1 MKALEAKGLALGA
14 SGQDEAAP
22 AASVSPEN
30 GNSAAITIA
39 VLCEGDGSAAAE
51 LLGKARQL
59 TPSGRVLAL
68 SETEEPPLSAFASF
82 GADEAAALGRLTDD
96 CAQADRIAD
105 ALRQLQPDAV
115 LFPATIRGRFL
126 SAWAAAKLHT
136 GLTADCTALSLTE
149 TGLLKQVRP
158 AFGGNLTAE
167 ILCKTARPQMA
178 SVRPGVFPEPAT
190 LTGRTCALRPLKL
203 AASPERLEQLAFTPA
218 ESGVSLQGAPV
229 IVTGGKGVG
238 SKKGFEK
245 LEELAALLGGGVGA
259 TRSAVDAGWIGYPH
273 QIGQTGVTVRP
284 RLYLAFGVSGLVQH
298 TVGMSSSSVVVAVNT
313 ERNAPHLCLR
323 GLWHRRR
330 LGRNHR
336 RMDTIC
342 ERKEAASMNYKKT
355 YTPKNGY
362 TPLCEIGKCSLKDL
376 EFGILELS
384 DGQSY
389 TYETK
394 DREVAFIILGGKA
407 NFTANGKDYGMVG
420 ARRNVFENPKAEC
433 FYAPRNCS
441 VKIDSPW
448 NIKIAVC
455 STPIDVDS
463 EPQAIHQADVRV
475 VRLGVKPW
483 ERDTSF
489 IVDGST
495 NAKKLTIGEAYIT
508 PGNWAGF
515 PPHKHD
521 VDNMPSEGVLEEIY
535 YFLFDPQQGFGVQ
548 CLYTSDG
555 EIDEAY
561 RVKNDELVEF
571 PRGYHT
577 TVGAPGYNT
586 YFLWLMAGKD
596 QGFYRSNDPDHE
608 WVSAVENLVKKQ

>member
-1 MKALEAKGLALGA
+1 MRILICLKQVPDTTEVKLTGDLTLEREFVAQVLNPADESALELGLELKEKHGGTVTVLTMGPKRAEGMLREALSRGADEAVLMTSPRFAGADTLVTAHCLAEAEKTLGGFDMILCGRRAVDGETGQVGPMVAALLERPCVVNATEGEIAEGCLRALQLTEAGSQEWKAPLPAVMTLCEWSHALRLPTISGLRRAAQADVQFCEPEDLGIDPATCGLKASPTRVTHISARPVGVRPCVKTSFAEVMKALEAKGLALGA
-14 SGQDEAAP
+14 AGQEEAPRPDVSADKDEQ
-22 AASVSPEN
+22 
-30 GNSAAITIA
+30 SAAITIA

-178 SVRPGVFPEPAT
+178 SVRPGVFPEPAP

-203 AASPERLEQLAFTPA
+203 AASPERMERLSFTPA

-259 TRSAVDAGWIGYPH
+259 TRSAVDAGWISYPH
-273 QIGQTGVTVRP
+273 QIGQTGITVRP

-298 TVGMSSSSVVVAVNT
+298 TVGMSSSGVVVAVNRD
-313 ERNAPHLCLR
+313 RNAPIFAC
-323 GLWHRRR
+323 
-330 LGRNHR
+330 
-336 RMDTIC
+336 
-342 ERKEAASMNYKKT
+342 A
-355 YTPKNGY
+355 
-362 TPLCEIGKCSLKDL
+362 
-376 EFGILELS
+376 
-384 DGQSY
+384 
-389 TYETK
+389 
-394 DREVAFIILGGKA
+394 
-407 NFTANGKDYGMVG
+407 DYGIV
-420 ARRNVFENPKAEC
+420 
-433 FYAPRNCS
+433 
-441 VKIDSPW
+441 
-448 NIKIAVC
+448 
-455 STPIDVDS
+455 
-463 EPQAIHQADVRV
+463 AD
-475 VRLGVKPW
+475 W
-483 ERDTSF
+483 EE
-489 IVDGST
+489 
-495 NAKKLTIGEAYIT
+495 TIGEWIQYV
-508 PGNWAGF
+508 
-515 PPHKHD
+515 K
-521 VDNMPSEGVLEEIY
+521 ERK
-535 YFLFDPQQGFGVQ
+535 QQ
-548 CLYTSDG
+548 S
-555 EIDEAY
+555 
-561 RVKNDELVEF
+561 
-571 PRGYHT
+571 
-577 TVGAPGYNT
+577 
-586 YFLWLMAGKD
+586 
-596 QGFYRSNDPDHE
+596 
-608 WVSAVENLVKKQ
+608 

>member
-1 MKALEAKGLALGA
+1 MRILICLKQVPDTTEVKLTGDLTLEREFVAQVLNPADESALELGLELKEKHGGTVTVLTMGPKRAEGMLREALSRGADEAVLMTSPRFAGADTLVTAHCLAEAEKALGEFDLILCGRRAVDGETGQVGPMVAALLERPCVVNATEGEIAEGCLRALQLTEAGSQEWKAPLPAVMTLCEWSHALRLPTISGLRRAAQADVRFCEPEDLGIDPATCGLKASPTRVTHISARPVGVRPCIKTSFAEVMKALEAKGLALGA
-14 SGQDEAAP
+14 AGQEEAPRPDVSADKDEQ
-22 AASVSPEN
+22 
-30 GNSAAITIA
+30 SAAITIA

-178 SVRPGVFPEPAT
+178 SVRPGVFPEPAP

-203 AASPERLEQLAFTPA
+203 AASPERMERLSFTPA

-259 TRSAVDAGWIGYPH
+259 TRSAVDAGWISYPH
-273 QIGQTGVTVRP
+273 QIGQTGITVRP

-298 TVGMSSSSVVVAVNT
+298 TVGMSSSGVVVAVNKD
-313 ERNAPHLCLR
+313 RNAPIFAC
-323 GLWHRRR
+323 
-330 LGRNHR
+330 
-336 RMDTIC
+336 
-342 ERKEAASMNYKKT
+342 A
-355 YTPKNGY
+355 
-362 TPLCEIGKCSLKDL
+362 
-376 EFGILELS
+376 
-384 DGQSY
+384 
-389 TYETK
+389 
-394 DREVAFIILGGKA
+394 
-407 NFTANGKDYGMVG
+407 DYGIV
-420 ARRNVFENPKAEC
+420 
-433 FYAPRNCS
+433 
-441 VKIDSPW
+441 
-448 NIKIAVC
+448 
-455 STPIDVDS
+455 
-463 EPQAIHQADVRV
+463 AD
-475 VRLGVKPW
+475 W
-483 ERDTSF
+483 EE
-489 IVDGST
+489 
-495 NAKKLTIGEAYIT
+495 TIGEWIQYV
-508 PGNWAGF
+508 
-515 PPHKHD
+515 K
-521 VDNMPSEGVLEEIY
+521 ERK
-535 YFLFDPQQGFGVQ
+535 QQ
-548 CLYTSDG
+548 S
-555 EIDEAY
+555 
-561 RVKNDELVEF
+561 
-571 PRGYHT
+571 
-577 TVGAPGYNT
+577 
-586 YFLWLMAGKD
+586 
-596 QGFYRSNDPDHE
+596 
-608 WVSAVENLVKKQ
+608 

>member
-1 MKALEAKGLALGA
+1 MRILICLKQVPDTTEVKLTGDLTLERDFVAQVLNPADESALELGLELKEKHGGTVTVLTMGPKRAEGMLREALSRGADEAVLMTSPRFAGADTLVTAHCLAEAEKALGGFDLILCGRRAVDGETGQVGPMMAAMLNRPCVVNATEGEIEDGCLRALQLTEAGSVAWKAPLPAVMTLCEWSHALRLPTISGLRRAAQADVRFCEPEDLGIDPATCGLKASPTRVTHISARPVGVRPCVKTGFAEVMKALEAKGLALGA
-14 SGQDEAAP
+14 AGQEEAP
-22 AASVSPEN
+22 RLDVSADKEEQ
-30 GNSAAITIA
+30 SAAITIA

-178 SVRPGVFPEPAT
+178 SVRPGVFPEPAP

-203 AASPERLEQLAFTPA
+203 AASPERMERLSFTPA

-259 TRSAVDAGWIGYPH
+259 TRSAVDAGWISYPH
-273 QIGQTGVTVRP
+273 QIGQTGITVRP

-298 TVGMSSSSVVVAVNT
+298 TVGMSSSGVVVAVNKD
-313 ERNAPHLCLR
+313 RNAPIFAC
-323 GLWHRRR
+323 
-330 LGRNHR
+330 
-336 RMDTIC
+336 
-342 ERKEAASMNYKKT
+342 A
-355 YTPKNGY
+355 
-362 TPLCEIGKCSLKDL
+362 
-376 EFGILELS
+376 
-384 DGQSY
+384 
-389 TYETK
+389 
-394 DREVAFIILGGKA
+394 
-407 NFTANGKDYGMVG
+407 DYGIV
-420 ARRNVFENPKAEC
+420 
-433 FYAPRNCS
+433 
-441 VKIDSPW
+441 
-448 NIKIAVC
+448 
-455 STPIDVDS
+455 
-463 EPQAIHQADVRV
+463 AD
-475 VRLGVKPW
+475 W
-483 ERDTSF
+483 EE
-489 IVDGST
+489 
-495 NAKKLTIGEAYIT
+495 TIGEWIQYV
-508 PGNWAGF
+508 
-515 PPHKHD
+515 K
-521 VDNMPSEGVLEEIY
+521 ERK
-535 YFLFDPQQGFGVQ
+535 QQ
-548 CLYTSDG
+548 S
-555 EIDEAY
+555 
-561 RVKNDELVEF
+561 
-571 PRGYHT
+571 
-577 TVGAPGYNT
+577 
-586 YFLWLMAGKD
+586 
-596 QGFYRSNDPDHE
+596 
-608 WVSAVENLVKKQ
+608 

>member
-1 MKALEAKGLALGA
+1 MRILICLKQVPDTTEVKLTGDLTLEREFVAQVLNPADESALELGLELKEKHGGTVTVLTMGPKRAEGMLREALSRGADEAVLMTSPRFAGADTLVTAHCLAEAEKALGEFDLILCGRRAVDGETGQVGPMVAALLERPCVVNATEGEIIEDCLRALQLTEAGSQEWKAPLPAVMTLCEWSHALRLPTISGLRRAAQADVRFCEPEDLGIDPATCGLKASPTRVTHISARPVGVRPCVKTGFAEVMKALEAKGLALGA
-14 SGQDEAAP
+14 AGQEEAPRLDVSADKDEQ
-22 AASVSPEN
+22 
-30 GNSAAITIA
+30 SAAITIA

-203 AASPERLEQLAFTPA
+203 AASPERMERLSFTPA

-259 TRSAVDAGWIGYPH
+259 TRSAVDAGWISYPH
-273 QIGQTGVTVRP
+273 QIGQTGITVRP

-298 TVGMSSSSVVVAVNT
+298 TVGMSSSGVVVAVNKD
-313 ERNAPHLCLR
+313 RNAPIFAC
-323 GLWHRRR
+323 
-330 LGRNHR
+330 
-336 RMDTIC
+336 
-342 ERKEAASMNYKKT
+342 A
-355 YTPKNGY
+355 
-362 TPLCEIGKCSLKDL
+362 
-376 EFGILELS
+376 
-384 DGQSY
+384 
-389 TYETK
+389 
-394 DREVAFIILGGKA
+394 
-407 NFTANGKDYGMVG
+407 DYGIV
-420 ARRNVFENPKAEC
+420 
-433 FYAPRNCS
+433 
-441 VKIDSPW
+441 
-448 NIKIAVC
+448 
-455 STPIDVDS
+455 
-463 EPQAIHQADVRV
+463 AD
-475 VRLGVKPW
+475 W
-483 ERDTSF
+483 EE
-489 IVDGST
+489 
-495 NAKKLTIGEAYIT
+495 TIGEWIQYV
-508 PGNWAGF
+508 
-515 PPHKHD
+515 K
-521 VDNMPSEGVLEEIY
+521 ERK
-535 YFLFDPQQGFGVQ
+535 QQ
-548 CLYTSDG
+548 S
-555 EIDEAY
+555 
-561 RVKNDELVEF
+561 
-571 PRGYHT
+571 
-577 TVGAPGYNT
+577 
-586 YFLWLMAGKD
+586 
-596 QGFYRSNDPDHE
+596 
-608 WVSAVENLVKKQ
+608 

>member
-1 MKALEAKGLALGA
+1 MRILICLKQVPDTTEVKLTGDLTLEREFVAQVLNPADESALELGLELKEKHGGTVTVLTMGPKRAEGMLREALSRGADEAVLMTSPRFAGADTLVTAHCLAEAEKALGGFDLILCGRRAVDGETGQVGPMVAALLERPCVVNATEGEIIEGCLRALQLTEAGSQEWKAPLPAVMTLCEWSHALRLPTISGLRRAAQADVRFCEPEDLGIDPATCGLKASPTRVTHISARPVGVRPCVKTSFAEVMKALEAKGLALGA
-14 SGQDEAAP
+14 AGQETLAPTAVSADKDEQ
-22 AASVSPEN
+22 
-30 GNSAAITIA
+30 SAAITIA

-178 SVRPGVFPEPAT
+178 SVRPGVFPEPAP

-203 AASPERLEQLAFTPA
+203 AASPERMERLSFTPA

-259 TRSAVDAGWIGYPH
+259 TRSAVDAGWISYPH
-273 QIGQTGVTVRP
+273 QIGQTGITVRP

-298 TVGMSSSSVVVAVNT
+298 TVGMSSSGVVVAVNKD
-313 ERNAPHLCLR
+313 RNAPIFAC
-323 GLWHRRR
+323 
-330 LGRNHR
+330 
-336 RMDTIC
+336 
-342 ERKEAASMNYKKT
+342 A
-355 YTPKNGY
+355 
-362 TPLCEIGKCSLKDL
+362 
-376 EFGILELS
+376 
-384 DGQSY
+384 
-389 TYETK
+389 
-394 DREVAFIILGGKA
+394 
-407 NFTANGKDYGMVG
+407 DYGIV
-420 ARRNVFENPKAEC
+420 
-433 FYAPRNCS
+433 
-441 VKIDSPW
+441 
-448 NIKIAVC
+448 
-455 STPIDVDS
+455 
-463 EPQAIHQADVRV
+463 AD
-475 VRLGVKPW
+475 W
-483 ERDTSF
+483 EE
-489 IVDGST
+489 
-495 NAKKLTIGEAYIT
+495 TIGEWIQYV
-508 PGNWAGF
+508 
-515 PPHKHD
+515 K
-521 VDNMPSEGVLEEIY
+521 ERK
-535 YFLFDPQQGFGVQ
+535 QQ
-548 CLYTSDG
+548 S
-555 EIDEAY
+555 
-561 RVKNDELVEF
+561 
-571 PRGYHT
+571 
-577 TVGAPGYNT
+577 
-586 YFLWLMAGKD
+586 
-596 QGFYRSNDPDHE
+596 
-608 WVSAVENLVKKQ
+608 

>member
-1 MKALEAKGLALGA
+1 MRILICLKQVPDTTEVKLTGDLTLEREFVAQVLNPADESALELGLELKEKHGGTVTVLTMGPKRAEGMLREALSRGADEAVLMTSPRFAGADTLVTAHCLAEAEKALGGFDLILCGRRAVDGETGQVGPMVAALLERPCVVNATEGEIIEDCLRALQLTEAGSQEWKAPLPAVMTLCEWSHALRLPTISGLRRAAQADVRFCEPEDLGIDPATCGLKASPTRVTHISARPVGVRPCVKTGFAEVMKALEAKGLALGA
-14 SGQDEAAP
+14 AGQEEAPRLDVSADKDEQ
-22 AASVSPEN
+22 
-30 GNSAAITIA
+30 SAAITIA

-203 AASPERLEQLAFTPA
+203 AASPERMERLSFTPA

-259 TRSAVDAGWIGYPH
+259 TRSAVDAGWISYPH
-273 QIGQTGVTVRP
+273 QIGQTGITVRP

-298 TVGMSSSSVVVAVNT
+298 TVGMSSSGVVVAVNKD
-313 ERNAPHLCLR
+313 RNAPIFAC
-323 GLWHRRR
+323 
-330 LGRNHR
+330 
-336 RMDTIC
+336 
-342 ERKEAASMNYKKT
+342 A
-355 YTPKNGY
+355 
-362 TPLCEIGKCSLKDL
+362 
-376 EFGILELS
+376 
-384 DGQSY
+384 
-389 TYETK
+389 
-394 DREVAFIILGGKA
+394 
-407 NFTANGKDYGMVG
+407 DYGIV
-420 ARRNVFENPKAEC
+420 
-433 FYAPRNCS
+433 
-441 VKIDSPW
+441 
-448 NIKIAVC
+448 
-455 STPIDVDS
+455 
-463 EPQAIHQADVRV
+463 AD
-475 VRLGVKPW
+475 W
-483 ERDTSF
+483 EE
-489 IVDGST
+489 
-495 NAKKLTIGEAYIT
+495 TIGEWIQYV
-508 PGNWAGF
+508 
-515 PPHKHD
+515 K
-521 VDNMPSEGVLEEIY
+521 ERK
-535 YFLFDPQQGFGVQ
+535 QQ
-548 CLYTSDG
+548 S
-555 EIDEAY
+555 
-561 RVKNDELVEF
+561 
-571 PRGYHT
+571 
-577 TVGAPGYNT
+577 
-586 YFLWLMAGKD
+586 
-596 QGFYRSNDPDHE
+596 
-608 WVSAVENLVKKQ
+608 